1 MNISQEKKDDLTAII
16 HINLGEEDYIESVNK
31 QLADYRKKTNMPG
44 FRPGKVPIGLV
55 KKMYGKNILVDE
67 VNKKVS
73 DALNNYIVENKINV
87 LGYPLPNQEKNVTID
102 FDNQKSFDFYFDIAL
117 APDFEFTLSEEITVP
132 YYKVKVGKKDL
143 DKAIEDIKVRYGSEE
158 YPEKAEETDGL
169 QGKFTELDDEGNP
182 VEGGI
187 ENTTYFRIEDLKLKT
202 IKNKFI
208 GKGSGD
214 AVDFNPMNAF
224 KDEAKVMALLNLK
237 DDQKD
242 KLSAGY
248 RFTIEKVV
256 RSKNAELNEELFKKV
271 YPEEEVKTEE
281 DFRKRIAED
290 LEKHYAA
297 DSENQFVNDAIE
309 EFVKITN
316 LSIPDEFMKRWLVE
330 SNEGKITAE
339 QVEQQY
345 DSYAKSIR
353 WSLIEGKLI
362 DAYGDEAQVTEE
374 DIRNEVR
381 KYFIQPG
388 TEYQYNQQV
397 EDVVNNI
404 LSNPEEKQ
412 RIYSSL
418 QNKKLSSLFKEK
430 ISVKEEKVS
439 PDKFIEIISN
449 SKN

>member
-16 HINLGEEDYIESVNK
+16 HINLGEEDYMESVNK

-55 KKMYGKNILVDE
+55 KKMYGKNIIADE
-67 VNKKVS
+67 VNKKIS

-87 LGYPLPNQEKNVTID
+87 LGYPLPNREKNVTID
-102 FDNQKSFDFYFDIAL
+102 FDSQKSFDFYFDIAV
-117 APDFEFTLSEEITVP
+117 APDFEFTLSEEIEIP
-132 YYKVKVGKKDL
+132 YYKVKVGKEDL
-143 DKAIEDIKVRYGSEE
+143 EKAIDDIKVRYGSEE

-169 QGKFTELDDEGNP
+169 QGKFTELDADGNP
-182 VEGGI
+182 VEDGI
-187 ENTTYFRIEDLKLKT
+187 ENTTYFRIEDIKLKT
-202 IKNKFI
+202 IQKMFT
-208 GKGSGD
+208 GKGAGD
-214 AVDFNPMNAF
+214 TVDFNPMKAF
-224 KDEAKVMALLNLK
+224 KDEEKVKALLNLK
-237 DDQKD
+237 DDQQE
-242 KLSAGY
+242 KLSADY
-248 RFTIEKVV
+248 RFTIDKVV
-256 RSKNAELNEELFKKV
+256 RSKNAELNEDLYRAI
-271 YPEEEVKTEE
+271 YPGEEIKTEE
-281 DFRKRIAED
+281 DFRKRLTED

-316 LSIPDEFMKRWLVE
+316 LPIPEEFMKRWLVE

-339 QVEQQY
+339 QVDQQY
-345 DSYAKSIR
+345 ESYEKSIR

-362 DAYGDEAQVTEE
+362 EAYGDEAQVTDE
-374 DIRNEVR
+374 DIRSEVR

-388 TEYQYNQQV
+388 QEYEFNPKV
-397 EDVVNNI
+397 EEVVNNI

-418 QNKKLSSLFKEK
+418 QNKKLFTLFKDK
-430 ISVKEEKVS
+430 LSVKEKEVS
-439 PDKFIEIISN
+439 PDQFIEIISN

>member
-362 DAYGDEAQVTEE
+362 DAYGDQAQVTEE

>member
-224 KDEAKVMALLNLK
+224 KDEAKVMSLLNLK

-362 DAYGDEAQVTEE
+362 DAYGDQAQVTEE